1 MSGVYARYN
10 GEWYEVAVPQD
21 PDVIPGLGG
30 WGTLS
35 AVEMQGGLPTTNTYT
50 QNGVEFTSY
59 TFTQDGSFTL
69 SEAGLIEV
77 LVVGSASMESNGS
90 GGKGGG
96 VLTGVEEMELGQSTV
111 AIAPGGTTN
120 GEPTYITEPNGKVT
134 WISMTGDWSDPARTG
149 NGGMD
154 ASGNGVFSSI
164 ETGEEIGYGGGAAA
178 TADYGQG
185 NPPRANSGGA
195 STKTSA
201 PGSNTKGAG
210 GIVII
215 RVPSSKT
222 LTVSMSV
229 AGTQERAMPWRAED
243 DPDGT
248 NV

>member
-1 MSGVYARYN
+1 MGIYARYN
-10 GEWYEVAVPQD
+10 GEWYTVGVPQN
-21 PDVIPGLGG
+21 PDIIPGLGG
-30 WGTLS
+30 WATLS
-35 AVEMQGGLPTTNTYT
+35 SVSMQGGMPATNTYT

-59 TFTQDGSFTL
+59 TFTKDGTFTL

-96 VLTGVEEMELGQSTV
+96 VITGVEEMELGQSTV

-120 GEPTYITEPNGKVT
+120 GEPTYITEP
-134 WISMTGDWSDPARTG
+134 SG

-154 ASGNGVFSSI
+154 TSGNGVFSSI
-164 ETGEEIGYGGGAAA
+164 ETGRPLGYGGGAAA
-178 TADYGQG
+178 TVDYGQG
-185 NPPRANSGGA
+185 LPPRPNSGGA
-195 STKTSA
+195 STKTS
-201 PGSNTKGAG
+201 PSGGVTYGAG

-222 LTVSMSV
+222 LAVSMSL
-229 AGTQERAMPWRAED
+229 AEPQERAMPWRADD